1 MRIYCDSYRF
11 VVSGLPDNCIV
22 EFFGKID
29 KEQFFIIISLE
40 SGEKKAYLGPAQDMK
55 EIKVDSF
62 TVHGRGKPVVVE
74 TEMGKFFFP
83 AVCDWH
89 KEIATFNCRVIEI
102 IPWTERIN

>member
-1 MRIYCDSYRF
+1 M
-11 VVSGLPDNCIV
+11 SGLPDNCIV

-89 KEIATFNCRVIEI
+89 KE
-102 IPWTERIN
+102 